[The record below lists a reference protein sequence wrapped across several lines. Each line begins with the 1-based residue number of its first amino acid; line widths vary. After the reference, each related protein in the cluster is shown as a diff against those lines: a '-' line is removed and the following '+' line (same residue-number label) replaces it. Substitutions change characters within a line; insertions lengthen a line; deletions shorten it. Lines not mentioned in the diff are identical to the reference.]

1 MLGRPGT
8 VTPEIFSAGPSP
20 AGSIAAIVPCSTVT
34 ITSLRQPSGRSAVS
48 RCNLLAMRWL
58 VRYPAAPVE
67 GSFQMKFYGLVA
79 AAACAAAMPATAQT
93 LVPSETL
100 DAIQKRGNIECGV
113 HLGLPGFSYA
123 NDK

>member
-67 GSFQMKFYGLVA
+67 GSFGDEVLRFCRGGGLYGGD
-79 AAACAAAMPATAQT
+79 T
-93 LVPSETL
+93 
-100 DAIQKRGNIECGV
+100 
-113 HLGLPGFSYA
+113 HLGFDSCGGSDA
-123 NDK
+123 